1 MPLSYVVI
9 GKVQK
14 QPKRYPREM
23 SVQKL
28 WISRVDVTD
37 SPVELVIYDR
47 FISRRQRSRIRL
59 WKRHNI
65 ER

>member
-23 SVQKL
+23 SVQNL
-28 WISRVDVTD
+28 DFIDVTD